1 MSNNVIYVDF
11 KSRKKIK
18 NRNKFTNFFSIKK
31 IKSFFNN
38 KHPKENR
45 TNKPYD
51 MRLKIYNYKNQL

>member
-18 NRNKFTNFFSIKK
+18 NHSKLSSFFSIKK

-38 KHPKENR
+38 KNPKENK
-45 TNKPYD
+45 NDKPYN